1 MISFVLVSVVVYF
14 GTAALLIYLGKP
26 KKPPPQSNRMAF
38 REVYQ
43 DYRGLP
49 ELKRFTTHDG
59 RRMSYRHYPARSNKV
74 IVLIHGSGWHGQY
87 FLPLARFIS
96 DAGLAQVYTPDLR
109 GHGKSPERRGD
120 VDHIGQLEED
130 LAVFIAM
137 IQRDHYEKTI
147 ILGGHSS
154 GGGLVVR
161 FSGSPYRHLVDAYLL
176 LSPFLKYNAPTMRP
190 DSGGWAIPY
199 TGRIIGLRLLNNVGI
214 RRFNYLP
221 VIGFNM
227 PVEVRDGTETL
238 TYSYRLNTSYAPGNY
253 KKDLAKISQPL
264 LVVVGQADEAFLP
277 DRFEPTISQYVKA
290 EVALL
295 EDVTHMGVVVGPE
308 VRPVIGRWLERIPKN
323 D

>member
-1 MISFVLVSVVVYF
+1 MVGFIFISVAAYF
-14 GTAALLIYLGKP
+14 GTAALLIRLGKP
-26 KKPPPQSNRMAF
+26 KKQMPQQDGPAF
-38 REVYQ
+38 REVFRS
-43 DYRGLP
+43 YRGLP
-49 ELKRFTTHDG
+49 EPRQFTARDG
-59 RRMSYRHYPARSNKV
+59 SRLNYRHYPAPSNKV
-74 IVLIHGSGWHGQY
+74 LILIHGSGWHSQY
-87 FLPLARFIS
+87 FLPLAEYIS

-109 GHGKSPERRGD
+109 GHGRSPERRDD

-161 FSGSPYRHLVDAYLL
+161 FSGSPYRHLADAYLL

-190 DSGGWAIPY
+190 DSGGWARPY
-199 TGRIIGLRLLNNVGI
+199 TGRIIGLTLLNNVGI

-221 VIGFNM
+221 VIDFNM
-227 PVEVRDGTETL
+227 PEEIRDGTETL
-238 TYSYRLNTSYAPGNY
+238 TYSYRLNTSYAPFNY
-253 KKDLAKISQPL
+253 KKDLAKISRPL

-290 EVALL
+290 EVTLL

-308 VRPVIGRWLERIPKN
+308 VRPVIGKWLERIPN
-323 D
+323 